1 MDVLFL
7 SISSNVGITCPGG
20 SSEALVTCSVAYEV
34 IVTVGKNRGQSPLM
48 NSLALLMWF

>member
-20 SSEALVTCSVAYEV
+20 SSEALATCSVAYEV
-34 IVTVGKNRGQSPLM
+34 IVTVG
-48 NSLALLMWF
+48 SLIVSGSVVVVGNI